1 MCAAALHT
9 TKHGAHNT
17 CPHHHGL
24 CGLGE
29 ASKVMVYRGDSL
41 HGVHL
46 CDRDCYGECEKQAG
60 SKNKTKVQVQ
70 NQHIRT
76 SLTTTADNVEQISP
90 WWHQTT
96 QVTLS
101 GTTYPEVTRDASL
114 LSLVECAPPTP
125 GAEVVCLDKNLRE
138 LIPGE
143 CECANVVFDTTL
155 GACPS

>member
-1 MCAAALHT
+1 
-9 TKHGAHNT
+9 
-17 CPHHHGL
+17 
-24 CGLGE
+24 
-29 ASKVMVYRGDSL
+29 MVYRGDSL
-41 HGVHL
+41 HGVHI

-60 SKNKTKVQVQ
+60 CKNKTKLKVQ

-76 SLTTTADNVEQISP
+76 SLTTTADHVEQISP

-125 GAEVVCLDKNLRE
+125 GAEIVCLDKNLRE

-143 CECANVVFDTTL
+143 CECANMVLTPRWAPALRDVAVGLHHPLTHNTHNTHPPTRRCC
-155 GACPS
+155 G